1 MDTTKWGAFDSIVID
16 KFKGSFTANFPA
28 EISLDGELWG
38 GRGTFDKIGALVR
51 KKETTDDDWKGVV
64 FKGKFSSGL
73 CSKTSTVFDSPSL
86 KDKLFEERMKL
97 IDNCLKSCNTSF
109 AEIVQHERCNG
120 MFGNIFLVAC

>member
-1 MDTTKWGAFDSIVID
+1 MSEKFDGSRALWNGSSFVSRLGETWTPPSGCIDSVVID

-64 FKGKFSSGL
+64 FKGKSSSGL
-73 CSKTSTVFDSPSL
+73 CSKTSTVFDSP
-86 KDKLFEERMKL
+86 
-97 IDNCLKSCNTSF
+97 
-109 AEIVQHERCNG
+109 
-120 MFGNIFLVAC
+120 